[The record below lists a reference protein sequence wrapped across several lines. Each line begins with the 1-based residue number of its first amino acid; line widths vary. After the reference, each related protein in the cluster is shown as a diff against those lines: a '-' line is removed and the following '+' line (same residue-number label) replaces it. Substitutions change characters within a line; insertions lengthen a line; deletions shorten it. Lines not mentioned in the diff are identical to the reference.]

1 MCGSTV
7 HHYSGTRNQLSKSRQ
22 GKCSG
27 MSNFRQ
33 AYYGKLGYKG
43 TEGKL
48 EVLLDE
54 KKVKDLNKLKL
65 FAEYGLLDR
74 GPSRLLLWGYLSR
87 E

>member
-1 MCGSTV
+1 
-7 HHYSGTRNQLSKSRQ
+7 
-22 GKCSG
+22 

-43 TEGKL
+43 AEGKL

-65 FAEYGLLDR
+65 FAEEFGVLA
-74 GPSRLLLWGYLSR
+74 SHRLLLWGYLSS
-87 E
+87 EYS

>member
-1 MCGSTV
+1 MNDFFISEPHLV
-7 HHYSGTRNQLSKSRQ
+7 FRLDKSRIPT
-22 GKCSG
+22 

-43 TEGKL
+43 AEGKL

-65 FAEYGLLDR
+65 FAEEFGVLA
-74 GPSRLLLWGYLSR
+74 SHRLLLWGYLSS